1 MKRSFLFSIL
11 LVAAVLLAACSASVP
26 ATGYPTQT
34 LSVSGSGK
42 ASAEPDKVTIS
53 VGVQTQGDDVVLAV
67 ADNNRQSSAVQ
78 DALLQAG
85 VSPADLQSTYF
96 SVWNSPIYDPSGSPT
111 GLVTYYVDNTLTATL
126 RDPSRLGAML
136 QAALSAGANNIQ
148 GISFGVSETKPFEDE
163 ARQKAM
169 ADAQTRA
176 EMMAT
181 AAGVRLG
188 KLTSI
193 STSVSSAQPIPY
205 YAYAMGGGD
214 RGGGGG
220 GGPPISSGVAEI
232 EASVY
237 LVYELT
243 R

>member
-1 MKRSFLFSIL
+1 MKRSILFTAL
-11 LVAAVLLAACSASVP
+11 LVAAVLLAACSASAP

-42 ASAEPDKVTIS
+42 VSAEPDKVTIS

-67 ADNNRQSSAVQ
+67 ADNNRQSSAVH

-85 VSPADLQSTYF
+85 VSPADLQTTFF
-96 SVWNSPIYDPSGSPT
+96 SVWNTPVYDPNGSPT

-136 QAALSAGANNIQ
+136 QAALGAGANNIQ
-148 GISFGVSETKPFEDE
+148 GIGFGVSDTKPFEDL
-163 ARQKAM
+163 ARQTAM
-169 ADAQTRA
+169 TDAQARA
-176 EMMAT
+176 QMMAT

-193 STSVSSAQPIPY
+193 NTSVSSAPPIPY
-205 YAYAMGGGD
+205 YAYGIGGRD

-220 GGPPISSGVAEI
+220 APPVSSGLAEI

-237 LVYELT
+237 LVYELAH
-243 R
+243 

>member
-1 MKRSFLFSIL
+1 MKRSILFTAL
-11 LVAAVLLAACSASVP
+11 LVAAVLLAACSASAP

-42 ASAEPDKVTIS
+42 VSAEPDKVTIS
-53 VGVQTQGDDVVLAV
+53 VGVQTHGDDVVLAV
-67 ADNNRQSSAVQ
+67 ADNNRQSSAVH

-85 VSPADLQSTYF
+85 VSPADLQTTFF
-96 SVWNSPIYDPSGSPT
+96 SVWNTPVYDPNGSPT

-136 QAALSAGANNIQ
+136 QAALGAGANNIQ
-148 GISFGVSETKPFEDE
+148 GIGFGVSDTKPFEDQ

-169 ADAQTRA
+169 TDAQARA
-176 EMMAT
+176 QMMAT

-193 STSVSSAQPIPY
+193 NTSVSSAPPIPY
-205 YAYAMGGGD
+205 YAYGIGGGD

-220 GGPPISSGVAEI
+220 APPVSSGLAEI

-237 LVYELT
+237 LVYELAH
-243 R
+243 